1 MKIEPAK
8 NHSVDRKE
16 SKNVFKTEHS
26 VFETSNPLKNAPP
39 ATAPATGAFAKI
51 LEETRKQNE
60 KDPPAALK
68 TDSADHDSK
77 SSKSEKDEKV
87 GRLADEQQELE
98 ERGGRGGDSD
108 ARPEGDENQSQLA
121 ALAALQASAANPAAE
136 TAAPAARSILHVA
149 DLERIISTIRTE
161 SFQNQKQVTIALKN
175 SVLQGLQIKLT
186 IAENGKLKAEFLALN
201 EQVKKQ
207 LKARQKELSEILHNR
222 SSLFSEIEIKSSDS
236 NEKDRDNTAQKA

>member
-16 SKNVFKTEHS
+16 SKNVFQTEHS
-26 VFETSNPLKNAPP
+26 VFETSNPLKNVSAVPAPS
-39 ATAPATGAFAKI
+39 TGAFAKI

-60 KDPPAALK
+60 KDQPAALK

-77 SSKSEKDEKV
+77 SSKSEKDEKIA
-87 GRLADEQQELE
+87 RLADEQQELE
-98 ERGGRGGDSD
+98 ERSGRDGDSD
-108 ARPEGDENQSQLA
+108 ARQETDENQSQLA
-121 ALAALQASAANPAAE
+121 ALAALQASAAPVTE

-175 SVLQGLQIKLT
+175 SVLQGLQIRLT
-186 IAENGKLKAEFLALN
+186 ITENGKLKAEFLALD

-207 LKARQKELSEILHNR
+207 LNARKKELSEILHNR
-222 SSLFSEIEIKSSDS
+222 SALFTEIEIKSSDS
-236 NEKDRDNTAQKA
+236 NEKDRNNTAQKA